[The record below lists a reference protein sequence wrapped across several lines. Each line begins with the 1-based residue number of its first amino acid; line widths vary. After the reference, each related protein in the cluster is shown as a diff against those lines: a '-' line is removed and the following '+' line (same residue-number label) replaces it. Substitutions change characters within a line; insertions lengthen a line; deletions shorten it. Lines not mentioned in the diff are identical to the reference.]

1 MIIGVILGEK
11 RKPKKRKSSSIEER
25 MVTAFA
31 IYIRRGSLAKLSLY
45 LKEEQIMKMNYTT
58 RKILFFLTIFLFSI
72 GSAWADPMSTSP
84 VFLTSDPGQAP
95 RVATAY
101 GTAQNSVILGGQ
113 PTIYTDSPMSF
124 SASDANTS
132 INSFADPA
140 NFIVNTKVSS
150 ANVTGPSV
158 ASSADGVGKWFILS
172 GGTPGSLVSVTTDI
186 YFQGHISAPSSQ
198 DNTIA
203 SFTNYLSFVSSTT
216 STTREYPIVMNGT
229 VNPDY
234 NGEPFSLV
242 GTVPNFVQ
250 TTPGEYEVNY
260 IIRSNPF
267 NVTVGEAFRLGLALN
282 TNAQN
287 SSTNGSIAYV
297 SFDPG
302 FATSSL
308 FPGVQGLFS
317 DGFALASSSGDG
329 GYSYT
334 ALGSGGYSISAV
346 PVPEPATMLLL
357 GSGLLGLWGARKKF
371 KK

>member
-1 MIIGVILGEK
+1 
-11 RKPKKRKSSSIEER
+11 
-25 MVTAFA
+25 MVREVKTLLMVWHQVCIFYSTFKFNQ
-31 IYIRRGSLAKLSLY
+31 IVT
-45 LKEEQIMKMNYTT
+45 LKGGQIVKMHYMT
-58 RKILFFLTIFLFSI
+58 RKILFFLTILLFSV

-84 VFLTSDPGQAP
+84 EFLISSPGQAP
-95 RVATAY
+95 RPATAY
-101 GTAQNSVILGGQ
+101 GTAQNSVTLGGA
-113 PTIYTDSPMSF
+113 TTYTNSPMSF

-140 NFIVNTKVSS
+140 NFIVNTNVSS
-150 ANVTGPSV
+150 ANVTNPSI
-158 ASSADGVGKWFILS
+158 ANSADGVGKWFILS

-186 YFQGHISAPSSQ
+186 YFQGHISAPSIQ

-203 SFTNYLSFVSSTT
+203 SFTNYLSFVSST
-216 STTREYPIVMNGT
+216 SSLIREYPIVTNGT

-234 NGEPFSLV
+234 AGEAFSLG

-267 NVTVGEAFRLGLALN
+267 VVTEGQAFRLGLVLN

-308 FPGVQGLFS
+308 FPVVQGLFS
-317 DGFALASSSGDG
+317 DGFALASPSGNG

-346 PVPEPATMLLL
+346 PVPEPSTMLLL
-357 GSGLLGLWGARKKF
+357 GSGLIGLAGYGRKKF
-371 KK
+371 FKK

>member
-1 MIIGVILGEK
+1 
-11 RKPKKRKSSSIEER
+11 
-25 MVTAFA
+25 
-31 IYIRRGSLAKLSLY
+31 
-45 LKEEQIMKMNYTT
+45 MKMYYMT
-58 RKILFFLTIFLFSI
+58 RKILFFLTILLFSV

-84 VFLTSDPGQAP
+84 EFLISSPGQAP

-101 GTAQNSVILGGQ
+101 GTAQNSVTLGGQ
-113 PTIYTDSPMSF
+113 PTIYTDSPMSYAF
-124 SASDANTS
+124 SSGGTS

-140 NFIVNTKVSS
+140 NFIVNTAVSS
-150 ANVTGPSV
+150 GQPTPSNI
-158 ASSADGVGKWFILS
+158 SSADGVGKWFILS
-172 GGTPGSLVSVTTDI
+172 GGTPGSQVSVTTDI

-203 SFTNYLSFVSSTT
+203 SFTNYLSFVSSTD
-216 STTREYPIVMNGT
+216 SVTREYPIVMNGY
-229 VNPDY
+229 VYPA
-234 NGEPFSLV
+234 GQGPPSFSLG

-267 NVTVGEAFRLGLALN
+267 DVTVGEAFRLGLALN

-287 SSTNGSIAYV
+287 SSTNGSTAYV

-317 DGFALASSSGDG
+317 DGFALASPSGNG
-329 GYSYT
+329 NYSYT

-346 PVPEPATMLLL
+346 PEPSTMLLL
-357 GSGLLGLWGARKKF
+357 GSGLIGLAGFARKKF

>member
-1 MIIGVILGEK
+1 
-11 RKPKKRKSSSIEER
+11 
-25 MVTAFA
+25 MVWHQVCTFCLTFKFNQ
-31 IYIRRGSLAKLSLY
+31 IVT
-45 LKEEQIMKMNYTT
+45 LKGGQIVKMHYMT
-58 RKILFFLTIFLFSI
+58 RKILFFLTILLFSV

-84 VFLTSDPGQAP
+84 EFLISSPGQAP

-101 GTAQNSVILGGQ
+101 GTAQNSVTLGGQ
-113 PTIYTDSPMSF
+113 PTIYTDSPMSYAF
-124 SASDANTS
+124 SSGGTS

-140 NFIVNTKVSS
+140 NFIVNTAVSS
-150 ANVTGPSV
+150 GQPTPSNI
-158 ASSADGVGKWFILS
+158 SSADGVGKWFILS
-172 GGTPGSLVSVTTDI
+172 GGTPGSQVSVTTDI

-203 SFTNYLSFVSSTT
+203 SFTNYLSFVSSTD
-216 STTREYPIVMNGT
+216 SVTREYPIVMNGT

-234 NGEPFSLV
+234 NGEPFSLG

-267 NVTVGEAFRLGLALN
+267 DVTVGEAFRLGLVLN

-287 SSTNGSIAYV
+287 SSTNGSTAYV

-317 DGFALASSSGDG
+317 DGFALASPSGNG
-329 GYSYT
+329 NYSYT

-346 PVPEPATMLLL
+346 PEPSSMLLL
-357 GSGLLGLWGARKKF
+357 GSGLIGLAGFARKKF